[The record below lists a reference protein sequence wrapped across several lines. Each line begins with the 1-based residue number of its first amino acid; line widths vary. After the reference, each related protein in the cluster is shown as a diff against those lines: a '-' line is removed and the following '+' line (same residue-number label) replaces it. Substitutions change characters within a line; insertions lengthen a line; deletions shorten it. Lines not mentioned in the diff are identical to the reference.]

1 MARAAARAAGQPDL
15 PIRPMPWT
23 LLRLVSP
30 FSGFLRELLDVDYL
44 WRVPIRLDN
53 RKLTALNGAEPHT
66 PLDEAVRRSLFP
78 TTDTPIR
85 S

>member
-1 MARAAARAAGQPDL
+1 MARAVARAAGRPDL
-15 PIRPMPWT
+15 PVRTMPWT
-23 LLRLVSP
+23 LLRLASP
-30 FSGFLRELLDVDYL
+30 FSGFLRELLELEYL

-53 RKLTALNGAEPHT
+53 RKLTALIGAEPHT

-78 TTDTPIR
+78 TTTTPLR

>member
-1 MARAAARAAGQPDL
+1 
-15 PIRPMPWT
+15 MPWT

-78 TTDTPIR
+78 TTNVPIR